1 MPIVS
6 VPSLSIFCASIPCIR
21 FPSNVHQSLSL
32 RHLSHRCLL
41 TPSCLKTYYTV
52 SLYYL
57 HLLYSY
63 VAVGA
68 SNSKSIL
75 NCRALNI
82 FFFYSNRSCDQGTSV
97 TFTVSIA
104 CGNLHGLWKTLLFLD
119 IWTFLHWFYREHRT
133 DHYTLP
139 LPYDFASHLYFFQRY
154 MNVDKCLYIIT
165 QYVYYGK
172 EGKMNQCPW

>member
-1 MPIVS
+1 MSKIRRSFLSYLLNIYPSESLYTTCLKNYFINKMTIVS

-32 RHLSHRCLL
+32 RHLSYRCLL

-52 SLYYL
+52 FLYYL

-75 NCRALNI
+75 NCRALP
-82 FFFYSNRSCDQGTSV
+82 FFFFF
-97 TFTVSIA
+97 FT
-104 CGNLHGLWKTLLFLD
+104 
-119 IWTFLHWFYREHRT
+119 
-133 DHYTLP
+133 
-139 LPYDFASHLYFFQRY
+139 
-154 MNVDKCLYIIT
+154 
-165 QYVYYGK
+165 
-172 EGKMNQCPW
+172 